1 MLVYGVGVAM
11 HFSEDK
17 LLVNSPHLA
26 EFQAMFSRAGEL
38 AIRDLRVRNIPIT
51 YIEDDKIIKEYSDGT
66 TEFLGNAE
74 PWVYVGKKK
83 IPFTNEYKN

>member
-1 MLVYGVGVAM
+1 M

-17 LLVNSPHLA
+17 LLVNSKYLA

-38 AIRDLRVRNIPIT
+38 AIQDLKAKNIPIT

-66 TEFLGNAE
+66 KEFLGNAE

-83 IPFTNEYKN
+83 IPFTKG

>member
-1 MLVYGVGVAM
+1 M

-17 LLVNSPHLA
+17 LLVNSKHFA

-38 AIRDLRVRNIPIT
+38 AIRDLKAQNIPIT
-51 YIEDDKIIKEYSDGT
+51 YIKNDKVIKEYSDGRI
-66 TEFLGNAE
+66 EILGDSE

>member
-1 MLVYGVGVAM
+1 M

-17 LLVNSPHLA
+17 LLVNSKYFA

-38 AIRDLRVRNIPIT
+38 AIQDLKAQNIPIT

-66 TEFLGNAE
+66 KEFLGNAE

-83 IPFTNEYKN
+83 IPFTKG